1 MFLKRKVEVLTL
13 DATKEMASVRLELA
27 GDMEQQ
33 RKLICLEK
41 EDLALLRSYRCE
53 LQALTPHLVHVF
65 YEELEQIEEMR
76 EMIRRHSS
84 SDRLRVT
91 LSRHIA
97 EMFEGELDDT
107 YIEKRLAI
115 AKRHHLIGLEGKWY
129 IAAFQKIFDNIVWA
143 IQEEK
148 LDNKTKI
155 HLIMAV
161 SKIFN
166 FEQQIVLEMFDD
178 EAERVRIGL
187 EEMKTEV
194 GQTVQRAS
202 EDLAAM
208 TEEVMASFQTMNE
221 RADQM
226 KESSGLT
233 QAKLKAVRDSSIVG
247 IDTVLKEAEL
257 LDGIAKNLS
266 ASAEQIKALENLSTE
281 IDQIADSVKRIANQT
296 NMLSLNAAIEAARAG
311 ENGKGFHVVATEVG
325 QLANQSKDSAE
336 QVGDLVRRLTKQ
348 MLETSSRVSDTE
360 KNMLHTVERMNRVTE
375 AFLSISD
382 ESELADGQ
390 MSHLMKDIFEIIDA
404 IAELK
409 RATTQIATSSTELM
423 DTAQKF

>member
-91 LSRHIA
+91 LSQHIA
-97 EMFEGELDDT
+97 EMFEGELDYT

-247 IDTVLKEAEL
+247 IDTVRKEAEL

-311 ENGKGFHVVATEVG
+311 ENGKGFHVVATEVR

-348 MLETSSRVSDTE
+348 MLETSSRVSVTE

>member
-13 DATKEMASVRLELA
+13 DAKKEMASVRLELA

-91 LSRHIA
+91 LSQHIA

-233 QAKLKAVRDSSIVG
+233 QAKLKAVHDSSIVG
-247 IDTVLKEAEL
+247 IDTVRKEAEL

-266 ASAEQIKALENLSTE
+266 ASAKQIKALENLSTE

-311 ENGKGFHVVATEVG
+311 ENGKGFHVVATEVR

>member
-13 DATKEMASVRLELA
+13 DAKKEMASVRLELA

-91 LSRHIA
+91 LSQHIA

-247 IDTVLKEAEL
+247 IDTVRKEAEL

-311 ENGKGFHVVATEVG
+311 ENGKGFHVVATEVR

>member
-91 LSRHIA
+91 LSQHIA

-247 IDTVLKEAEL
+247 IDTVRKEAEL

-311 ENGKGFHVVATEVG
+311 ENGKGFHVVATEVR

>member
-91 LSRHIA
+91 LSQHIA
-97 EMFEGELDDT
+97 EMFEGELDYT

-247 IDTVLKEAEL
+247 IDTVRKEAEL

-311 ENGKGFHVVATEVG
+311 ENGKGFHVVATEVR